1 MKIEIALT
9 KIVRPCKNE
18 TIHLIGSKQLH
29 DPRGWGNA
37 IFKEGKL
44 WKRLNCG

>member
-1 MKIEIALT
+1 MRIGIVLT

-18 TIHLIGSKQLH
+18 ATHLIGSKQFD

-37 IFKEGKL
+37 TFKEENL
-44 WKRLNCG
+44 